1 MAYLMGMSAQ
11 TAQRLERLST
21 AAKTSA
27 ALADDA
33 RVARN
38 TAIVDADDEGCSI
51 KGIARVCEMSPSH
64 VQRILIAA
72 TAERQTA
79 ARSPLTED

>member
-1 MAYLMGMSAQ
+1 MEMSAG
-11 TAQRLERLST
+11 TRKRLQRLST

-38 TAIVDADDEGCSI
+38 TAIIEADDEGCSI
-51 KGIARVCEMSPSH
+51 KSIARECEMSAGH
-64 VQRILIAA
+64 MQRILIAA
-72 TAERQTA
+72 TAERQLE
-79 ARSPLTED
+79 ARSPSTEDQ